1 MFHATNARLARQVR
15 RIRDIGLAH
24 DNTAAATKGWQ
35 ACEITPGTWCY
46 RDPRFDT
53 RQRAGLDL
61 SNPNC
66 SAASRA
72 TSNGGS

>member
-35 ACEITPGTWCY
+35 ACEITPGTWRY

-53 RQRAGLDL
+53 RQPAGLGP
-61 SNPNC
+61 STSNC